1 MKTRN
6 VCSMVL
12 LALVVGLLAVSCGS
26 KKSVTGSGVN
36 LSEVSDAAYLRGVV
50 ANAPD
55 FDEFSAKMRLT
66 ASYGGENISV
76 GGSIKM
82 KKDEVIQLSLV
93 AIGIVEAARI
103 EITPKRLLLLD
114 RIGRRYMEVDYD
126 ELKFFADSKID
137 FYTLQ
142 ALFWNEL
149 FLPGVKHVEGNDIFR
164 LNVNRGEAQVTLT
177 SQASKRLCYSFL
189 TALESGRLEES
200 QVHVTAKKGAGYQMN
215 WSYTDFLPLGGQQ
228 FPSKMNLSLDG
239 TEKPMKA
246 AFSFSRWNTQ
256 VEYEPLS
263 VPARYKRV
271 EAADILKVL
280 LAL

>member
-1 MKTRN
+1 MKTKN
-6 VCSMVL
+6 VCSVL
-12 LALVVGLLAVSCGS
+12 LALCVGLLAVSCRT
-26 KKSVTGSGVN
+26 KKSVSESGMN
-36 LSEVSDAAYLRGVV
+36 LSTVSDVAYLRGVV

-55 FDEFSAKMRLT
+55 FDAFSAKMRLT

-114 RIGRRYMEVDYD
+114 RIGRRYLEVDYD
-126 ELKFFADSKID
+126 ELKFFDDSKID

-149 FLPGVKHVEGNDIFR
+149 FLPGVKHVDNGDIFN
-164 LNVNRGEAQVTLT
+164 LQVNRAESQATLTAQV
-177 SQASKRLCYSFL
+177 SRRLCYSFL
-189 TALESGRLEES
+189 TALKSGRLEES
-200 QVHVTAKKGAGYQMN
+200 QVHVAAKKSDGYQMN
-215 WSYTDFLPLGGQQ
+215 WSYADFQPLGGKQ
-228 FPSKMNLSLDG
+228 FPSNMSLSLSG

-246 AFSFSRWNTQ
+246 TFAFSRWNTQ

-263 VPARYKRV
+263 VPGRYKKV

>member
-1 MKTRN
+1 MKTKN
-6 VCSMVL
+6 LCTVL
-12 LALVVGLLAVSCGS
+12 LALCMGLLAVSCGS
-26 KKSVTGSGVN
+26 KKSVSGSGVN
-36 LSEVSDAAYLRGVV
+36 LSAVSDAAYLRGVV

-55 FDEFSAKMRLT
+55 FDAFSAKMRLT

-114 RIGRRYMEVDYD
+114 RIGRRYLEVDYD
-126 ELKFFADSKID
+126 ELKFFDDSKID

-149 FLPGVKHVEGNDIFR
+149 FLPGVKHVDNSEIFN
-164 LNVNRGEAQVTLT
+164 LQVNRDESQATLTAQVGR
-177 SQASKRLCYSFL
+177 RLCYSFL
-189 TALESGRLEES
+189 TALKSGRLEES
-200 QVHVTAKKGAGYQMN
+200 QIHVTAKKNDGYQMD
-215 WSYTDFLPLGGQQ
+215 WSYADFQPLGGKQ
-228 FPSKMNLSLDG
+228 FPSNMSLSLSG

-246 AFSFSRWNTQ
+246 TFAFSRWNTQ

-263 VPARYKRV
+263 VPGRYKKV